1 VYVER
6 YGTRTLWN
14 GMKAL
19 LDNYIQNNYKEVNRY
34 ANYFLHRLKSKL
46 DADTVINNAYLRTLQ
61 YKGIIVEQ
69 YEAKALLFESIKAE
83 VLWNSESKKEIINS
97 VESDY
102 IPEVEDTDL
111 AEKIIQELR
120 YNEQKNIVEIY
131 RSQIN
136 DRVKLYFFQ
145 AYYDKGICTTRKIA
159 EHFNI
164 STASAHLLIVEMKE
178 DIRRFEN
185 ISKLNAL

>member
-1 VYVER
+1 
-6 YGTRTLWN
+6 
-14 GMKAL
+14 MKAL
-19 LDNYIQNNYKEVNRY
+19 LDNYIQRNYKEVNRY
-34 ANYFLHRLKSKL
+34 TNYFLHRLKSKL
-46 DADTVINNAYLRTLQ
+46 NADTVINNAYLRTLQ
-61 YKGIIVEQ
+61 YKGVIIEE

-83 VLWNSESKKEIINS
+83 VLWNSESKKELINS

-111 AEKIIQELR
+111 AEKILLELK
-120 YNEQKNIVEIY
+120 YNEQKNIIELY

-145 AYYDKGICTTRKIA
+145 AYYDKGICTTRRIA

-178 DIRRFEN
+178 EIRNYEN
-185 ISKLNAL
+185 TNKINTI